1 MIRINQALQ
10 TPVNCRYRTV
20 TVALCPASDQ
30 GVKSTLNQ
38 ALEIT
43 EIRDYPPETDV
54 PTVGT
59 KASTTV
65 LTNLQPSAS
74 LQSP

>member
-1 MIRINQALQ
+1 ML
-10 TPVNCRYRTV
+10 
-20 TVALCPASDQ
+20 DH
-30 GVKSTLNQ
+30 

-54 PTVGT
+54 LSVET
-59 KASTTV
+59 KASTIV
-65 LTNLQPSAS
+65 LTYLQPSAS